1 MTRALLAIACLW
13 LLTGC
18 VSTRPAEIGRS
29 VDDAPIVAED
39 HGRGR
44 HRVYV
49 IGLIHGNEPEGYAA
63 LDEVRRVLG
72 DHAGVRGRLVPSMN
86 PDGHAA
92 GTRGNARGVD
102 LNRNWPASNFTP
114 APDRGSE
121 PLSEPESEAVFA
133 DLMRFRPDVLIVLHS
148 IRRGGPFVNFDGP
161 APAGPLASAF
171 VEAASRDDPRWRV
184 VASMGYPT
192 PGSLGTFAGVDL
204 QIPTLSVEFERGHG
218 PDEARRALGAGLGAV
233 LRSLGRASHA
243 TGPSRPGH
251 PPTLA
256 ENQGEPR

>member
-1 MTRALLAIACLW
+1 MRALLAIACLW
-13 LLTGC
+13 MLTGC
-18 VSTRPAEIGRS
+18 VSTRSAEIGRS

-44 HRVYV
+44 QRVYV

-63 LDEVRRVLG
+63 LDEVRRVLRE
-72 DHAGVRGRLVPSMN
+72 HPGVRSRLVPSMN

-114 APDRGSE
+114 AEDRGPA
-121 PLSEPESEAVFA
+121 PLSEPETEAVLA
-133 DLMRFRPDVLIVLHS
+133 DLMRFNPDVLIVLHS

-161 APAGPLASAF
+161 ETAERLSRAF
-171 VEAASRDDPRWRV
+171 VDAAHRLDPRWRV
-184 VASMGYPT
+184 VPSMGYAT

-204 QIPTLSVEFERGHG
+204 RIPTLTVEFERGHD
-218 PDEARRALGAGLGAV
+218 PEEARRALSAGLDAV
-233 LRSLGRASHA
+233 LRSLN
-243 TGPSRPGH
+243 PG
-251 PPTLA
+251 L
-256 ENQGEPR
+256 Q